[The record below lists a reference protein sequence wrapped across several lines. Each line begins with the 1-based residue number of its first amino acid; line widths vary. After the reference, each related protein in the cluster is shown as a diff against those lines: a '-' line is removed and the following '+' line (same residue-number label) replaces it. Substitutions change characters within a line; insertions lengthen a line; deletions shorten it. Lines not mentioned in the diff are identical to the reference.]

1 MERLRAVNIVS
12 SYGRK
17 RVLSGVNISA
27 GAGQCVGIVGTN
39 GCGKSTL
46 LNIIAGLKKPDSGD
60 ICFDG
65 QCASGKGGRKLFMA
79 YAGYVPQE
87 NNLIPE
93 LSVLDNLCLWY
104 PSKAVLEQELKQGF
118 LHELEIDQMCR
129 MKAGQLSGGMKKRVS
144 IGCALAGNPP
154 ILILDEPTTGLHAA
168 DIEKVVSILEAFV
181 DRGNTVIVI
190 EHNTD
195 VMKLADYI
203 IDIGPDG
210 GTKGGEVVFTGT
222 PKEMLESG
230 RTITAKYL
238 RK

>member
-27 GAGQCVGIVGTN
+27 EAGQCVGIVGTN

-46 LNIIAGLKKPDSGD
+46 LNIIAGLKRPDSGD
-60 ICFDG
+60 MYFDG

-93 LSVLDNLCLWY
+93 LSVLDNLRLWY

-154 ILILDEPTTGLHAA
+154 ILILDEPDAALDLPGKA
-168 DIEKVVSILEAFV
+168 DIRRYLGMYK
-181 DRGNTVIVI
+181 
-190 EHNTD
+190 
-195 VMKLADYI
+195 KL
-203 IDIGPDG
+203 G
-210 GTKGGEVVFTGT
+210 GTILLATHDEIDLDLCDRVFALNGGVS
-222 PKEMLESG
+222 KEIDRTLRGES
-230 RTITAKYL
+230 L
-238 RK
+238 RYQICNKE